1 MRVYTTLMT
10 SLFIMF
16 LIPFLNR
23 FVYAGSWPHVWC
35 ALRNRIFCLTIS
47 ILSVYF
53 LIVESDNVARFLT
66 RSILIAR
73 PSHLG
78 LHEALC
84 CNPLHDSTKH
94 LGCDALRFKSWVEPL
109 PISISS
115 LGELHSVTSS
125 PKYFPLRITDQ
136 LALCLLNATAVRG
149 QRLQTHLPNPPT

>member
-1 MRVYTTLMT
+1 MT

-115 LGELHSVTSS
+115 PGELHSLTFS
-125 PKYFPLRITDQ
+125 PRYFPPRITNQ
-136 LALCLLNATAVRG
+136 LASCLLSATAMRG
-149 QRLQTHLPNPPT
+149 QRRQTYPPNLPTLRYQT